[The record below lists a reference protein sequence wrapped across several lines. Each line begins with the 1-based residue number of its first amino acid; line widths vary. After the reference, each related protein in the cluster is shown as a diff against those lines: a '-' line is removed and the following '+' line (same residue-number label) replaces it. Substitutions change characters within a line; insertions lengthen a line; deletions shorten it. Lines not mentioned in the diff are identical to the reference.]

1 MIKHFSTARIS
12 LVARLISVFIAVLIL
27 FIPVIVPLF
36 VSISRAW
43 MAIFVF
49 VLEFPILVLL
59 LRDAGI

>member
-1 MIKHFSTARIS
+1 MIKHFSTACIS

-36 VSISRAW
+36 VLISRAW

-49 VLEFPILVLL
+49 VLEFPVLVLL